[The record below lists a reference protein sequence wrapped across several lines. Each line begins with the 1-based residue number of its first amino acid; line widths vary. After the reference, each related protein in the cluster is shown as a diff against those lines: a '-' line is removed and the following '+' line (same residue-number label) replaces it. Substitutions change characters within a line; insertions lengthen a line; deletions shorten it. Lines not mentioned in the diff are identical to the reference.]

1 MTNAV
6 PAVRRVLL
14 VEDDVELREAMADA
28 LTSYGIDVTAVDDGR
43 EGLRLMRLVN
53 PDVVVLDLMMPV
65 MDGWQ
70 FRIEQR
76 RDPAIADTPVV
87 VMSASHS
94 ATAAAVDADLF
105 ISKPCS
111 VTTLIGA
118 IDEVLAIRR
127 RRDEPIKQAQADRMA
142 ALGTLAA
149 GVVHEINNPL
159 TYVLLHLS
167 QAKRQL
173 RALAENPTAPRAE
186 RFELIDGLLG
196 SAIEGAERI
205 REITRGVRTFS
216 RIEGRAS
223 GAIDVREP
231 LAAALDLVATD
242 LRYRARLNRVDRGV
256 PFVNADEGRLAQ
268 VFLNLLSNAVQAL
281 PEAAA
286 DQHEIRVS
294 TFTDAQGR
302 AVVEVSDTG
311 KGIAPHD
318 LPHIFEPFFT
328 TKPVGEGTGLGLSI
342 SHGIVRGY
350 GGEIEV
356 VTELGEGTT
365 FRVILP
371 PAHAAEQATAERL
384 RILLVDGDPATHA
397 AVHAAVDGAHDVQIT
412 TTAQKAIEQMTAGDH
427 DVVLCDLRLRGLGGI
442 DLHERL
448 RAVRPRVAGKLVYL
462 TSGNLTEGERDFLDH
477 HPHLAKPVNAD
488 ELREMLGAG
497 GRTRTDTP

>member
-1 MTNAV
+1 
-6 PAVRRVLL
+6 
-14 VEDDVELREAMADA
+14 MADA

-43 EGLRLMRLVN
+43 EGLRLMRLVH

-94 ATAAAVDADLF
+94 PTAAAVDADLF
-105 ISKPCS
+105 LSKPCS
-111 VTTLIGA
+111 AATLVGA
-118 IDEVLAIRR
+118 IDEVLAVRR

-167 QAKRQL
+167 QAQRQVQK
-173 RALAENPTAPRAE
+173 LAETPPQAQAQRIEVIN
-186 RFELIDGLLG
+186 GLLA
-196 SAIEGAERI
+196 SALEGGERI

-216 RIEGRAS
+216 RSDDRPS
-223 GAIDVREP
+223 GALDIRAP
-231 LAAALDLVATD
+231 LSAALDLVATE

-256 PFVNADEGRLAQ
+256 PYVNADEGRLAQ

-286 DQHEIRVS
+286 DQHQITVA
-294 TFTDAQGR
+294 TYTDDQGR
-302 AVVEVSDTG
+302 AVVEITDTG
-311 KGIAPHD
+311 KGIAAHD

-328 TKPVGEGTGLGLSI
+328 TKPVGQGTGLGLSI
-342 SHGIVRGY
+342 SHGIIRGY
-350 GGEIEV
+350 GGNIEV
-356 VTELGEGTT
+356 TTELGEGTT

-371 PAHAAEQATAERL
+371 PAEAVKQENPERLKILLADADPATAE
-384 RILLVDGDPATHA
+384 
-397 AVHAAVDGAHDVQIT
+397 AV
-412 TTAQKAIEQMTAGDH
+412 QKAIGAEHDVHISGAANKAMELMTGGDH

-448 RAVRPRVAGKLVYL
+448 RAVRPRLANRVVYL

-477 HPHLAKPVNAD
+477 HPHLAKPIEAE
-488 ELREMLGAG
+488 ELKKLLASF
-497 GRTRTDTP
+497 TQQ